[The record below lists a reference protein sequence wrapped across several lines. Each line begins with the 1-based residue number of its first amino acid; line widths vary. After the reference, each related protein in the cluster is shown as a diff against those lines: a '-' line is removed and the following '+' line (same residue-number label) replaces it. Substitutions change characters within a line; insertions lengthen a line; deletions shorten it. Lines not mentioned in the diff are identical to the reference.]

1 MLSEDNSTTET
12 RKKRFVLLFDDLQSV
27 HLFKDVGQ
35 VPFQMY
41 KHFGYAAEIVCR
53 RGREEFAQIDPVLQ
67 GLKITVIDESPYR
80 YLLRQARD
88 IDVLML
94 MHISTRSAY
103 RGILYKFLNP
113 KGCLYIKADQTG
125 SQVDFGTWVDQDV
138 VTHLKRVLLRK
149 KLITSVDLVSFETR
163 GALNGADVI
172 PAAKRV
178 LLPNGFDPELIDL
191 YGVRLRSFAEKENLV
206 LLVAR
211 HGDQVKNTELML
223 DALALMGDIAD
234 WQVCFVGPMT
244 PEFEQRKDLF
254 LHNNPRL
261 AGKVTFTGQIDD
273 KRELFELY
281 SRAKILCLT
290 SRRES
295 WGLVCVEAMVFGC
308 VVVMTA
314 VSSANDITNDGT
326 CGIII
331 DSHAP
336 DAWATRV
343 QGLISDSDGLERL
356 AVASRQYCA
365 QHFYWQPILQ
375 PLSEALKLCTD
386 DRPA

>member
-1 MLSEDNSTTET
+1 MLNDERADTNS

-53 RGREEFAQIDPVLQ
+53 RGREDFSQIDSVLQ
-67 GLKITVIDESPYR
+67 GLKITIIDESPYR
-80 YLLRQARD
+80 YLARQARD

-113 KGCLYIKADQTG
+113 QGCLYIKADQTG

-149 KLITSVDLVSFETR
+149 KLIKSVDLVSFETQ
-163 GALNGADVI
+163 AAFSGADAV

-178 LLPNGFDPELIDL
+178 LLPNGFDPEFIDQ
-191 YGVRLRSFAEKENLV
+191 YGVRRRDFKEKENLI

-223 DALALMGDIAD
+223 DALAIMGDIAD
-234 WQVCFVGPMT
+234 WQVQFVGPMT
-244 PEFEQRKDLF
+244 PEFEQRKNLF

-261 AGKVTFTGQIDD
+261 TGKVTFTGQIDD

-281 SRAKILCLT
+281 SRAKILSLT
-290 SRRES
+290 SLRES
-295 WGLVCVEAMVFGC
+295 WGMVCVEAMAFGC
-308 VVVMTA
+308 VPVMSP
-314 VSSANDITNDGT
+314 VSSALDITQNNQTGF
-326 CGIII
+326 II
-331 DSHAP
+331 DSYDP
-336 DAWATRV
+336 QTWAV
-343 QGLISDSDGLERL
+343 QLHDICRDQGKIKDVSAACTFFMHNQWSWCVLLKPLVLWFARL
-356 AVASRQYCA
+356 
-365 QHFYWQPILQ
+365 H
-375 PLSEALKLCTD
+375 K
-386 DRPA
+386 

>member
-1 MLSEDNSTTET
+1 MLNEDNSRTDS

-41 KHFGYAAEIVCR
+41 KHFGYAAEIICC
-53 RGREEFAQIDPVLQ
+53 RGREEFSQIDPVLR

-80 YLLRQARD
+80 YLFRQARD

-125 SQVDFGTWVDQDV
+125 SQVDFGRWVDQDV

-149 KLITSVDLVSFETR
+149 KLIKAVDVVSFETQL
-163 GALNGADVI
+163 AFSGADVV

-178 LLPNGFDPELIDL
+178 LLPNGFDPEFIDR
-191 YGVRLRSFAEKENLV
+191 YAVRRRDFKEKENLI

-244 PEFEQRKDLF
+244 PEFEQRKELF
-254 LHNNPRL
+254 LHNNPEL
-261 AGKVTFTGQIDD
+261 AGKVTFAGQIDD

-295 WGLVCVEAMVFGC
+295 WGMVCVEAMAFGC

-314 VSSANDITNDGT
+314 VSSAHDVTDNGK
-326 CGIII
+326 CGIVIG
-331 DSHAP
+331 SHEP
-336 DAWATRV
+336 ETWATRV
-343 QGLISDSDGLERL
+343 QGVISDSAGLERL
-356 AVASRQYCA
+356 AVAARQHCA

-375 PLSEALKLCTD
+375 PLSDALKLCTD
-386 DRPA
+386 DRRI